1 MAQENIF
8 FLPIRDV
15 CRRDVVTC
23 PPTMCLIDAAQ
34 IMRERNITSVVVSEK
49 DAPIGIVTDRDL
61 RNKVVAPGVDPS
73 TLQVSEVM
81 SAPLILV
88 REDDFV
94 FEALYRMSRYR
105 IHRVVVIDE
114 NDSLCGIISNSDVL
128 RLQTRSPQ
136 QMLYEIEEAQDVED
150 LRKLHRQVQDLVI
163 HLLGTGV
170 RTSDMVRLISHLNDR
185 VLIRLINLLRA
196 ERFSDLPDRFSFV
209 VLGSEG
215 RREQTLTTDQD
226 NAIIYADTLSA
237 QEVLRIEEF
246 SRELIDSLIA
256 IGVPPCPGGIMAKN
270 DFWRRSLGG
279 WQEIIDG
286 WLANASPQNILNGS
300 MFFDIRTLHGDAT
313 LEMALKEH
321 IFVYLSKNAS
331 FLARTAKNVLRFR
344 PPLGM
349 FGRFKLER
357 KGPYRGA
364 MDIKK
369 AGIFA
374 LTEGVKVLALE
385 AGKLDG
391 GTRERIALLTRK
403 GVLSKDLS
411 EDLDESFNFLVQ
423 LRLRGQI
430 AAIDDSKP
438 PSNYISLER
447 LNHMEQGRL
456 RLAFEAVTS
465 FQEFLNQHFQLDFVR

>member
-15 CRRDVVTC
+15 CQREVVTC
-23 PPTMCLIDAAQ
+23 PPTMRLVDAAE
-34 IMRERNITSVVVSEK
+34 IMRERNITSVVISEQ
-49 DAPIGIVTDRDL
+49 DAPVGIVTDRDL
-61 RNKVVAPGVDPS
+61 RNKVVARGVDPNS
-73 TLQVSEVM
+73 LLVSDVM
-81 SAPLILV
+81 NSPLIMV
-88 REDDFV
+88 KEDEFV

-114 NDSLCGIISNSDVL
+114 NARLCGIISNSDVL

-136 QMLYEIEEAQDVED
+136 QMLYEIEEAQDVGD
-150 LRKLHRQVQDLVI
+150 LQKLHRQVQDLVV

-170 RTSDMVRLISHLNDR
+170 RTSEMVRLISHLNDR
-185 VLIRLINLLRA
+185 ILMRLINLLRA
-196 ERFSDLPDRFSFV
+196 GEYADLPDKFSFV

-215 RREQTLTTDQD
+215 RSEQTLTTDQD
-226 NAIIYADTLSA
+226 NAIIYADTLDA
-237 QEVLRIEEF
+237 AEIKRIEEF
-246 SRELIDSLIA
+246 SQELIDNLIA

-279 WQEIIDG
+279 WQEIIDN
-286 WLANASPQNILNGS
+286 WLMNASPKNVLNGS

-344 PPLGM
+344 PPIGM

-357 KGPYRGA
+357 EGPFRGA

-374 LTEGVKVLALE
+374 ITEGVKVLALE

-391 GTRERIALLTRK
+391 GTRERIASLTRK
-403 GVLSKDLS
+403 GVLGKDLS
-411 EDLDESFNFLVQ
+411 EDLAESFDFLVQ
-423 LRLRGQI
+423 LRLRGQV
-430 AAIDDSKP
+430 AAIGSDRT
-438 PSNYISLER
+438 PSNYVYLEQ

-456 RLAFEAVTS
+456 RLAFDAVSS

>member
-15 CRRDVVTC
+15 CQRDVVTC
-23 PPTMCLIDAAQ
+23 PPSMPLVDAAR
-34 IMRERNITSVVVSEK
+34 IMRERNITSVVVSEH

-61 RNKVVAPGVDPS
+61 RNKVVAPGIDPGS
-73 TLQVSEVM
+73 LLVSDIM
-81 SAPLILV
+81 NAPLIMV

-114 NDSLCGIISNSDVL
+114 QARLCGIISNSDVL

-136 QMLYEIEEAQDVED
+136 QMLYEIEEAQNLAD
-150 LRKLHRQVQDLVI
+150 LKKLHQQVQNLVL

-170 RTSDMVRLISHLNDR
+170 RTSNMVRLISHLNDR
-185 VLIRLINLLRA
+185 ILVRLINQLRA
-196 ERFSDLPDRFSFV
+196 DRYADLPDRFSFV

-215 RREQTLTTDQD
+215 RNEQTLTTDQD
-226 NAIIYADTLSA
+226 NAIIYADTLSSEEIRDIEAFA
-237 QEVLRIEEF
+237 Q
-246 SRELIDSLIA
+246 ELIDSLIA

-270 DFWRRSLGG
+270 DFWRRSLGS
-279 WQEIIDG
+279 WQDTIDL
-286 WLANASPQNILNGS
+286 WLADSSPKNILNGS

-313 LEMALKEH
+313 LEAALKEH

-331 FLARTAKNVLRFR
+331 YLARTAKNVLRFR
-344 PPLGM
+344 PPVGL
-349 FGRFKLER
+349 FGRFKVER
-357 KGPYRGA
+357 EGAFRGA

-374 LTEGVKVLALE
+374 ITEGVKVLALE
-385 AGKLDG
+385 AGELDG
-391 GTRERIALLTRK
+391 GTRERIAFLTRK
-403 GVLSKDLS
+403 GVLGKDLS
-411 EDLDESFNFLVQ
+411 EDLAESFDFLVH
-423 LRLRGQI
+423 LRLRGQV
-430 AAIDDSKP
+430 AAIDSGKP
-438 PSNYISLER
+438 PSNYIYLGQ

-456 RLAFEAVTS
+456 RLAFEAVSS